1 MNKNEIIK
9 VLERCNSTILNF
21 PSRGPWGD
29 YKYRGNCSGYIPGF
43 FIWKFGAKNIA
54 EIFAGSGTTSDF
66 CKDFGVNY
74 KGIDLNP
81 NPVRGNIV
89 SMDIMDDSVDLPDEF
104 YNADMCFLHPPYP
117 SINLVRYAGNMYKAD
132 EGIIARDIQEMDYK
146 TGMAAV
152 NHAVMRGYNALP
164 RGSYEVVL
172 MGEIHSKGQFH
183 SMFSDL
189 VKPQGFLQ
197 SYVKMQYNC
206 TSNRGPMR
214 IASDKMPTGHEM
226 IAVFKKPSGYE
237 IAYLIPREY
246 KTDIRDCKMATWK
259 DVVHNVMNNLGGEAT
274 LSEIYDKIEGHKK
287 CETNPTW
294 KATVR
299 QTLQFG
305 PYKNVSK
312 GVWALAA

>member
-1 MNKNEIIK
+1 MKKSEIIK
-9 VLERCNSTILNF
+9 VLESCDSTILNF

-29 YKYRGNCSGYIPGF
+29 WKYRGNCSGYIPGF
-43 FIWKFGAKNIA
+43 FIWKFGAQNVT

-81 NPVRGNIV
+81 NPVRQNII
-89 SMDIMDDSVDLPDEF
+89 SMDILDDSVDLPNEF
-104 YNADMCFLHPPYP
+104 YEADMCFLHPPYP
-117 SINLVRYAGNMYKAD
+117 SINGIHYSNSMWKDTKGVAGA
-132 EGIIARDIQEMDYK
+132 DIQEMDYVQ
-146 TGMAAV
+146 GMKAV

-164 RGSYEVVL
+164 KGSYEVVL
-172 MGEIHSKGQFH
+172 MGEIHSRGQFH

-189 VKPQGFLQ
+189 VKPKGFLQ
-197 SYVKMQYNC
+197 SYIKMQYNC

-237 IAYLIPREY
+237 IAFLVPKEY
-246 KTDIRDCKMATWK
+246 SFDIRDSKMATWK
-259 DVVHNVMNNLGGEAT
+259 DIVASVVNNLGGKASLE
-274 LSEIYDKIEGHKK
+274 EIYSQIEGHKR
-287 CETNPTW
+287 CDTCPTW

-299 QTLQFG
+299 KTLQMG
-305 PYKNVSK
+305 NYNRISE
-312 GVWALAA
+312 GVWAAA